1 MKWRG
6 RRTSDNVEDRR
17 GKGSIAIAGG
27 GLGLVIIII
36 LALLGGNQ
44 GELVDGINEAST
56 GNLTPYEE
64 TPEEK
69 ELSEF
74 VSAVLADTEDVWTQ
88 LFNEQGMVYQN
99 PTLVLFTNSVESAC
113 GLAEAAV
120 GPFYCPADYKLYIDL
135 SFFGELRDQFNAPG
149 DFAMAY
155 VIAHEVGHHVQT
167 LLGITE
173 EINSLRPKLSE
184 TDFNNYSVRLE
195 LQADYFA
202 GVWGYHAKKTGLL
215 EAGDL
220 EEALYAASAIGD
232 DHIQLEAQGYIVPES
247 FTHGTSEQRVRWF
260 SKGFETGSINGGDTF
275 SANNL

>member
-6 RRTSDNVEDRR
+6 RRTSANVEDRR

-27 GLGLVIIII
+27 GLGFVIIII
-36 LALLGGNQ
+36 LALFGGNQ
-44 GELVDGINEAST
+44 GELVDGIDEAST

-74 VSAVLADTEDVWTQ
+74 VSVVLADTEDVWTE

-99 PTLVLFTNSVESAC
+99 PTLVLFRESVESAC
-113 GLAEAAV
+113 GLAKAAV

-135 SFFGELRDQFNAPG
+135 SFFGELRNQFNAPG

-220 EEALYAASAIGD
+220 EEALHAASAIGD

>member
-6 RRTSDNVEDRR
+6 RRTSANVEDRR

-27 GLGLVIIII
+27 GLGFVIIII
-36 LALLGGNQ
+36 LALFGGNQ
-44 GELVDGINEAST
+44 GELVDGIDEAST

-74 VSAVLADTEDVWTQ
+74 VSVVLADTEDVWTE

-99 PTLVLFTNSVESAC
+99 PTLVLFTDSVDSAC
-113 GLAEAAV
+113 GLADAAV

-135 SFFGELRDQFNAPG
+135 SFFGELRNQFNAPG

-220 EEALYAASAIGD
+220 EEALHAASAIGD